1 MRQSAFEFHPDPP
14 RARRTDP
21 LSSHRAADA
30 ITPHL
35 SKQRREVWE
44 ALRRHPSRTTKSL
57 AAVAGLDR
65 HMVGRRM
72 KELETHGYAKRIE
85 RDRRDDLWFPLEGK

>member
-1 MRQSAFEFHPDPP
+1 MTPGRFTFPDTP

-35 SKQRREVWE
+35 SKQRLEVWE
-44 ALRRHPSRTTKSL
+44 ALRRHPGRSTKDL
-57 AAVAGLDR
+57 AAVAKLDR
-65 HMVGRRM
+65 HMVARRAP
-72 KELETHGYAKRIE
+72 ELVQHGYATRVE
-85 RDRRDDLWFPLEGK
+85 RATGDCVWFARGTT